1 MGTKRA
7 VANRILELCEQYGL
21 TVNALADKSGISP
34 STVYSILNQKSKN
47 PGIITIKKICD
58 GLELS
63 LADFFKSHLFDG
75 IEPEIK

>member
-7 VANRILELCEQYGL
+7 VANRILELCDQYGL

-63 LADFFKSHLFDG
+63 LADFFESHLFDG